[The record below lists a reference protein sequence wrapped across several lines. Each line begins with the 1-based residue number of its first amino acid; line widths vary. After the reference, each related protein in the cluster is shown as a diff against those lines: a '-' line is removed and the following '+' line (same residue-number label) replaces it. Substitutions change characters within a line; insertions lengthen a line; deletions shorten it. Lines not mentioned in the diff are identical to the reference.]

1 MWFPSLFLVEGD
13 PKIFDS
19 QEPTTMSAGILNT
32 TISTTTNTNIC
43 CQDLPWSNDSAHV
56 TYMSSVA
63 IAVLANFHLISIPLI
78 ICLGVLGNLLAFFTF
93 VSKPLRNTSCSL
105 YLAARSASDIG
116 FLLALFVTWLGDAM
130 GVLIYHT
137 NVICQCVLFLSYVCG
152 FLSVWLVVLITAE
165 NYIRICHPF
174 TVSRLCTVPK
184 AKAFII
190 GFTVGGAIIFHFPLW
205 ITGLNNMNGTVVC
218 NFFPQY
224 VEITRTLTHIDTVIS
239 LVIPSIVILTLMVLI
254 THSFIKSFKRQT
266 RLRQGQNAVNGR
278 EGSKK
283 KTSPQAKVT
292 RMLFAVSFI
301 FLSLT
306 LPSYIIRL
314 RILLLTFENKQS
326 SSPTVD
332 QVMQV
337 IFQIVYYLSFAV
349 NLIVYLVCGDNFR
362 KVFVDM
368 YIACFLRSRNPR
380 RKPEFSHTSF
390 TTVRLEAPE
399 AAQVKEEEETSL
411 T

>member
-1 MWFPSLFLVEGD
+1 MFFSLHFQTPKHQESANMSGD
-13 PKIFDS
+13 VINATTTSDVINASCHDS
-19 QEPTTMSAGILNT
+19 QWPNSSA
-32 TISTTTNTNIC
+32 
-43 CQDLPWSNDSAHV
+43 QV
-56 TYMSSVA
+56 TYISSVT

-78 ICLGVLGNLLAFFTF
+78 ISLGILGNLLAFFTF
-93 VSKPLRNTSCSL
+93 VSKPLRCTSCSL
-105 YLAARSASDIG
+105 YLAARSMSDIG

-130 GVLIYHT
+130 GVSIYHT
-137 NVICQCVLFLSYVCG
+137 NVVCQGVLFLSYVCG
-152 FLSVWLVVLITAE
+152 FLSVWLVVLITVE

-190 GFTVGGAIIFHFPLW
+190 GFTVGGVIIFHFPLW
-205 ITGLNNMNGTVVC
+205 ITGLNHMNGTVVC
-218 NFFPQY
+218 NFFPEY
-224 VEITRTLTHIDTVIS
+224 IDITRTLTHIDTVIS

-254 THSFIKSFKRQT
+254 THSFVKSFKRQT
-266 RLRQGQNAVNGR
+266 RLRHSQNAANGR
-278 EGSKK
+278 EGSK

-314 RILLLTFENKQS
+314 RILLLTFERQQ
-326 SSPTVD
+326 SPTPSLD

-337 IFQIVYYLSFAV
+337 IFQVVYYLSFAV

-362 KVFVDM
+362 KVFFEM
-368 YIACFLRSRNPR
+368 YIGCFLRGRNAR

-390 TTVRLEAPE
+390 TTVRLEPPE
-399 AAQVKEEEETSL
+399 SAQVKEEEETSL